1 MECQWWFFLC
11 NKDNDEKWLFPQ
23 VNRKM
28 VHKYYAKISIYIYSF
43 KTYAYENFIWYMP
56 FK

>member
-28 VHKYYAKISIYIYSF
+28 VHKYYAKISIYIPLKLMHMKILYGICHLS
-43 KTYAYENFIWYMP
+43 K
-56 FK
+56 

>member
-1 MECQWWFFLC
+1 MECQWWFFLS

-28 VHKYYAKISIYIYSF
+28 VHKYYAKISIYIF
-43 KTYAYENFIWYMP
+43 L
-56 FK
+56 